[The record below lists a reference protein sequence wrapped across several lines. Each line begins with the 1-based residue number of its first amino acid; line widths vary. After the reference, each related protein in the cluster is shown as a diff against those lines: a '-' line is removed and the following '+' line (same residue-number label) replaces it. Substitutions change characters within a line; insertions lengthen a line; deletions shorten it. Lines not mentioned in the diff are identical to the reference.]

1 MGVFSDISFM
11 EVIAASLAA
20 VIMLG
25 PLVPYAIR
33 GRQHRKAKLS
43 A

>member
-1 MGVFSDISFM
+1 MGVFADMGILD
-11 EVIAASLAA
+11 VIAATLAA

>member
-1 MGVFSDISFM
+1 MGVFSDISIM
-11 EVIAASLAA
+11 EVVAAALAA

-33 GRQHRKAKLS
+33 GRQHRRAKS
-43 A
+43 AA